1 MRIKMRER
9 KTLKKAQAEIV
20 GITIVMVLIMLG
32 IIFVI
37 KFVVLPDEY
46 NIKQAFDQ
54 SQMAANFM
62 DSVLKTTTTCNNLEV
77 TELIQDCAENYGSSF
92 LYTCP
97 EDPELNITC
106 NRTDN
111 TCTSCEFL
119 NQSIEYILVNSLNK
133 MPQIDYDLFICKW
146 NSANGECYD
155 TFPGDIIAAFPD
167 SNCTNNGKYP
177 NGYEV
182 KQQPIPTDVGNRIM
196 QMFIC

>member
-1 MRIKMRER
+1 MRFKMREK

-92 LYTCP
+92 LYT
-97 EDPELNITC
+97 
-106 NRTDN
+106 
-111 TCTSCEFL
+111 
-119 NQSIEYILVNSLNK
+119 
-133 MPQIDYDLFICKW
+133 
-146 NSANGECYD
+146 
-155 TFPGDIIAAFPD
+155 
-167 SNCTNNGKYP
+167 
-177 NGYEV
+177 
-182 KQQPIPTDVGNRIM
+182 
-196 QMFIC
+196 